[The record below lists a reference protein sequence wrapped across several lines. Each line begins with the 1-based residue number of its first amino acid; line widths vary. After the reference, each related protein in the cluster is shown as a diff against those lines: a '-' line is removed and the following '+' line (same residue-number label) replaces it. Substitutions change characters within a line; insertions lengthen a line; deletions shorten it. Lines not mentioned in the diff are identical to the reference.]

1 MLHVALLAILTAE
14 RSTRTSLPEA
24 PLLLVTISGR
34 EGGEPIPLA
43 RAAAPSPTGPPA
55 KTAPPRS
62 TPPRPPPPLES
73 ARPATAPPSPPAE
86 EPWIDTES
94 LEAAALEPEF
104 DREPDPSATGDA
116 AVATAVGAF
125 PDEAGVQ
132 CPLVGVVRDT
142 LQQDEVVQFFLA
154 RIPPRS
160 RSVANVVMLWDGRWI
175 DADRVGGPSAV
186 ASVRTAIAAGLE
198 GASDACRA
206 QVILGPVFLPIEG
219 RSGTLVLALGSGA
232 WRWAD
237 LLSETPLEGPDRTD
251 SGETQPRP
259 LR

>member
-1 MLHVALLAILTAE
+1 MLHVALLAMLIAE
-14 RSTRTSLPEA
+14 RSTQTPLPQA
-24 PLLLVTISGR
+24 PLLLVTLSGR

-62 TPPRPPPPLES
+62 TPPPPPLES
-73 ARPATAPPSPPAE
+73 ASPATAPLSPPAE
-86 EPWIDTES
+86 EWIDTES

-116 AVATAVGAF
+116 AVAAAVGVF

-132 CPLVGVVRDT
+132 CPLLGVVRDN

-154 RIPPRS
+154 RIPRRS

-175 DADRVGGPSAV
+175 DPDRVGGPSAV
-186 ASVRTAIAAGLE
+186 ASVRTAIAAGLQ

-237 LLSETPLEGPDRTD
+237 LLSETPLEGPDRTH
-251 SGETQPRP
+251 SGETQPPRP